1 MAIYING
8 IQDYIPQI
16 QPFKPDFN
24 FFQSALSTKQAQ
36 YEAGYN
42 KINSIY
48 GQLLNANLLRESNKE
63 RRDNLFTEIDSEI
76 NRLSG
81 VDLSLAENVEQAGK
95 LFQPLIDNQFFRKDL
110 VFTKQYESEQAKG
123 MNLRNNPNPK
133 SDEKYWEE
141 GMSALHYQASDFAN
155 SSDEDSM
162 KFQAPRYVPFIN
174 AAENLFKFAKDNDI
188 NIVTPDIR
196 GGFIFKYTNGQ
207 PAIPT
212 IKNVFSSLLVGD
224 PRIKDMFRTQSY
236 LDRKNYIQSN
246 LDKFNGDAVA
256 AENDYL
262 QSKIKTINEYYRVAN
277 MDDTERMDYAKSK
290 KKVIEATI
298 KEKGVDPNLDQDL
311 IAIYQNTLQDEAVQ
325 QSVLDKNNEA
335 LTQTDFVSYDPADL
349 EGMRQR
355 VDGAMSYFLLDDLAT
370 STATNYAMSHADID
384 IKEDPYTVLRVKHA
398 YAMAEME
405 QQFGY
410 DKAKIIMNVAAEL
423 MKNNG
428 TTAAGTAMDEA
439 FNSGWFYSIPGPGNV
454 QNKDIDIF
462 EKNRNVQSAIE
473 GESSGITKQS
483 MEEFLSVQNYYIT
496 NGTPEQKAL
505 ATKAVK
511 DVLGEYQVQ
520 EKTPEMIKEVDLP
533 TDWETGLIGVAELVG
548 GGLLTA
554 ISGVGEV
561 FSAGT
566 ATPLAAAGIAAGL
579 TGIYQGS
586 KDISSGFGGT
596 TTEKIPEQI
605 KKTSGLAVRNSNGIY
620 TIVDISKA
628 PEFNIEGTGSYYA
641 TVQQK
646 MADALAEQ
654 SKVMKDGRVN
664 QALINI
670 QGQTQ
675 QVKKNEQIKAGIA
688 DLMIKNNTKIASAL
702 ALEAGVDAAA
712 ADVFFN
718 KNKSGIKSENQ
729 FVQDYVSKLKTQ
741 RVGRMATQGAS
752 LGSAVRQEIS
762 QIPGLGWLSE
772 GPESESEMI
781 EEAQD
786 AYDDLV
792 EAYETLKKDPGSNL
806 GLDTIDPKLA
816 GNGGINRFFGMAA
829 GYAFDAAAFNT
840 TSFDMI
846 KDFYVKDFMPKTASL
861 SFFDDYGINIVSG
874 ISGFDLTAEDLQ
886 DEEIVNPDKQL
897 KALTTLKAFLSS
909 AMINSGGK
917 TGENQMR
924 PTGNYFLHAL
934 AANDGNKVAMTWE
947 ISPAWVKEHAG
958 TEKAKGV
965 AWDLQQNINE
975 GKPATITF
983 MMDADK
989 AESSPFTA
997 MQSTKDEM
1005 LMRANGKITLD
1016 SFKEMGGNLEIVPNA
1031 VGGFTYSGQARSV
1044 DAAGNILNQPV
1055 FGTTNTDINS
1065 TVSYFSQMF
1074 ETFAKG
1080 NMEYINSLKESSANK
1095 IYDPAQLNPS

>member
-628 PEFNIEGTGSYYA
+628 PE
-641 TVQQK
+641 
-646 MADALAEQ
+646 
-654 SKVMKDGRVN
+654 
-664 QALINI
+664 
-670 QGQTQ
+670 
-675 QVKKNEQIKAGIA
+675 
-688 DLMIKNNTKIASAL
+688 
-702 ALEAGVDAAA
+702 
-712 ADVFFN
+712 
-718 KNKSGIKSENQ
+718 
-729 FVQDYVSKLKTQ
+729 
-741 RVGRMATQGAS
+741 
-752 LGSAVRQEIS
+752 
-762 QIPGLGWLSE
+762 
-772 GPESESEMI
+772 
-781 EEAQD
+781 
-786 AYDDLV
+786 
-792 EAYETLKKDPGSNL
+792 
-806 GLDTIDPKLA
+806 
-816 GNGGINRFFGMAA
+816 
-829 GYAFDAAAFNT
+829 
-840 TSFDMI
+840 
-846 KDFYVKDFMPKTASL
+846 
-861 SFFDDYGINIVSG
+861 
-874 ISGFDLTAEDLQ
+874 
-886 DEEIVNPDKQL
+886 
-897 KALTTLKAFLSS
+897 
-909 AMINSGGK
+909 
-917 TGENQMR
+917 
-924 PTGNYFLHAL
+924 
-934 AANDGNKVAMTWE
+934 
-947 ISPAWVKEHAG
+947 
-958 TEKAKGV
+958 
-965 AWDLQQNINE
+965 
-975 GKPATITF
+975 
-983 MMDADK
+983 
-989 AESSPFTA
+989 
-997 MQSTKDEM
+997 
-1005 LMRANGKITLD
+1005 
-1016 SFKEMGGNLEIVPNA
+1016 
-1031 VGGFTYSGQARSV
+1031 
-1044 DAAGNILNQPV
+1044 
-1055 FGTTNTDINS
+1055 
-1065 TVSYFSQMF
+1065 
-1074 ETFAKG
+1074 
-1080 NMEYINSLKESSANK
+1080 
-1095 IYDPAQLNPS
+1095 